1 MQRDSALDST
11 KTGKQSSTLHTQ
23 TRRVTRLHGTEARQ
37 RVYNLVMHDEEDVAG
52 GVGSVPGSL
61 DLPAFLEN
69 LADGKEKEPRLADKR
84 KKKRGTDGDG
94 SVPVTRSPAAK
105 SVREKTAR
113 KEEAMDAQEADEDAV
128 EEKKKPKPNKAAA
141 ALSSNLKEKS
151 MAAKAAK
158 SEPIEEASGDA
169 LSVDKSAWAKLGLGK
184 NKLVEASHLNLT
196 AKKRTGSMHT
206 GTVQED
212 LHRSCQRTAHTQ
224 EDAEFCSR
232 ILAANRDLASFV
244 GPSGELPL
252 HALCSAIGHTVHSVE
267 ICRALLKAHRG
278 AALVRWKPPESEFQA
293 LPIHLLCRHR
303 VPSAHSAEI
312 CNLLLCGLE
321 ETTNVP
327 CGGVL
332 PISIVV
338 EDHPH
343 VSEHHAT
350 MFRQMLQSNKDAL
363 KLRDRTGRTIAH
375 RLCLSTKTRKHSE
388 NMVECLR
395 LILESI
401 KRSVDLDDNM
411 SCKLLHVLCMSTNP
425 TQYTVAICDMLVQAA
440 PDAVYHKDDEGMLP
454 LHHLL
459 KNEILNES
467 SADMCRKLLEAYPK
481 GASVANKKGYTGKK
495 GLLCSTKN
503 RRACGGEAYRAEV
516 AARRISEP
524 IIQSIIHGLQEILQS
539 VRIIDFEIQRA
550 AASAQLASP
559 PRAPISGP
567 YELTLNHT
575 HSAALCMCFTGT
587 KQFFSGLRSP
597 DFPLQQERT
606 RSYRQEVPT
615 TAPYFVLCNASAPKR
630 NAIRRGHL

>member
-1 MQRDSALDST
+1 
-11 KTGKQSSTLHTQ
+11 
-23 TRRVTRLHGTEARQ
+23 
-37 RVYNLVMHDEEDVAG
+37 
-52 GVGSVPGSL
+52 L
-61 DLPAFLEN
+61 DLPAFQEN
-69 LADGKEKEPRLADKR
+69 EEEVDKEEGDGKKMEPRLEDKR
-84 KKKRGTDGDG
+84 KKKIGIDGDG
-94 SVPVTRSPAAK
+94 SVPAARSPAAK
-105 SVREKTAR
+105 SVGEKTGR
-113 KEEAMDAQEADEDAV
+113 KEEAVDAEEAEQEVV
-128 EEKKKPKPNKAAA
+128 EEKNKPKPNKAAA
-141 ALSSNLKEKS
+141 ALSSNLKKKS
-151 MAAKAAK
+151 VAAEAVN

-169 LSVDKSAWAKLGLGK
+169 ISVDKSAWAKLGLGK
-184 NKLVEASHLNLT
+184 KKLVAASHLT

-212 LHRSCQRTAHTQ
+212 LHRSCQSTAHTQ

-232 ILAANRDLASFV
+232 ILAANRDLASVV

-252 HALCSAIGHTVHSVE
+252 HVLCSAIGHTAHSVE

-312 CNLLLCGLE
+312 CNLLLSGLE

-343 VSEHHAT
+343 VSDHHAT

-363 KLRDRTGRTIAH
+363 KLRDCTGRTIAH

-388 NMVECLR
+388 NIVECLR
-395 LILESI
+395 FILESN
-401 KRSVDLDDNM
+401 KRSVDVDDNM

-459 KNEILNES
+459 KNKILNES

-503 RRACGGEAYRAEV
+503 RRARGGEAHRAEV
-516 AARRISEP
+516 AARAPNLGADHPVDHTRIARNLAIRTDYRFRDSTCG
-524 IIQSIIHGLQEILQS
+524 SFGATCL
-539 VRIIDFEIQRA
+539 A
-550 AASAQLASP
+550 AA
-559 PRAPISGP
+559 RP
-567 YELTLNHT
+567 YLW
-575 HSAALCMCFTGT
+575 AL
-587 KQFFSGLRSP
+587 
-597 DFPLQQERT
+597 
-606 RSYRQEVPT
+606 
-615 TAPYFVLCNASAPKR
+615 
-630 NAIRRGHL
+630 